1 VPEWFAI
8 EVSDSS
14 MASARSWGE
23 AWRDAIVAA
32 AVEHGLS
39 DWEVREL
46 DWGVVVELQLPD
58 DLAWMRLL
66 TSAAIRAALD
76 AVPDPV
82 RGLSI
87 HRGRGGSAGVAD
99 PRRPRPLA
107 GAGAVALP
115 EPVEPEIPVYAAYVL
130 TGS

>member
-1 VPEWFAI
+1 
-8 EVSDSS
+8 
-14 MASARSWGE
+14 
-23 AWRDAIVAA
+23 
-32 AVEHGLS
+32 
-39 DWEVREL
+39 
-46 DWGVVVELQLPD
+46 VVVELQLPD